1 MNQLFWEIVGWLGYL
16 QRSAVVAQVLLILGL
31 SVGWHLSNPQ
41 RRFESLHPALRLL
54 VAPIAMLFIAWL
66 IELPGGKTGLVSYAG
81 LCWLGW
87 NLLNLLNQLLQLL
100 LPASSVHQLE
110 SRLLRPLFLV
120 LVGLNL
126 ISKFD
131 NPADLGVI
139 KLGSLFG
146 EILTVNNL
154 IVALLVT
161 YLLLVGT
168 KLPAAGLAWMLQ
180 KLLSCSDSSRRALAL
195 IIRYVVVGI
204 GITAVGFHIGL
215 NSTALV
221 AIAGGLSVGLGFGIK
236 EVFSNFISGIW
247 LLFEGSV
254 RPGEILMVDGDPC
267 EVRKLGLRAT
277 LLWRDR
283 DNAELLIPN
292 QMFFTAQATSYT
304 ATDRMRR
311 SEIRVGAAYR
321 HDPQLVLK
329 LLEQTALSVPRV
341 LNHPAP
347 RALQVHY
354 GDSAIEYSLRYWIS
368 DPMNNI
374 GIVSEVNQAIWTAFK
389 RDGIEIPFP
398 QQVNTVRE
406 IPAFRSEPGAGDNP
420 PVSLR

>member
-1 MNQLFWEIVGWLGYL
+1 MNQLFWEILGWLGYL

-31 SVGWHLSNPQ
+31 SVGWHLSSPQ
-41 RRFESLHPALRLL
+41 QRLENLHPALRLL

-66 IELPGGKTGLVSYAG
+66 IVLPGGKSGLVSYAG

-87 NLLNLLNQLLQLL
+87 NLLNLLNQLLQRL

-154 IVALLVT
+154 VVALLVT

-180 KLLSCSDSSRRALAL
+180 KLLNCSDSSRKALEL
-195 IIRYVVVGI
+195 IVRYVVVGI

-329 LLEQTALSVPRV
+329 LLEQTALNVPRV

-389 RDGIEIPFP
+389 REGIEIPFP

-406 IPAFRSEPGAGDNP
+406 IPPFRSEPGAGDNP

>member
-1 MNQLFWEIVGWLGYL
+1 MNQLFWEVLGWLGYL
-16 QRSAVVAQVLLILGL
+16 QRSTVVAQVLLIIGL
-31 SVGWHLSNPQ
+31 SVGWHPMKPE
-41 RRFESLHPALRLL
+41 RRLGSLHPALRSL
-54 VAPIAMLFIAWL
+54 VAPTAMLLIAWL
-66 IELPGGKTGLVSYAG
+66 IAIPGGRTGLVSYAG

-87 NLLNLLNQLLQLL
+87 NLLKLLNQLLLRL
-100 LPASSVHQLE
+100 LPASSIHQLE
-110 SRLLRPLFLV
+110 SRLLRPLFLI

-154 IVALLVT
+154 VVAMLVT

-168 KLPAAGLAWMLQ
+168 KLPAAGLAWILQ
-180 KLLSCSDSSRRALAL
+180 KLLSCSHSSRKALEL

-292 QMFFTAQATSYT
+292 QMFFTSQATSYT

-311 SEIRVGAAYR
+311 SEVRVGAAYR
-321 HDPQLVLK
+321 HDPQQVLK

-341 LNHPAP
+341 LNDPAP

-368 DPMNNI
+368 DPMHNI

-389 RDGIEIPFP
+389 REGVEIPFP
-398 QQVNTVRE
+398 QRVNTIRE
-406 IPAFRSEPGAGDNP
+406 IPAIRAEPGGGDTP
-420 PVSLR
+420 PGSLH

>member
-1 MNQLFWEIVGWLGYL
+1 MNQLFWEILGWLGYL

-31 SVGWHLSNPQ
+31 SVGWHLSSPQ
-41 RRFESLHPALRLL
+41 QRLENLHPALRLL

-66 IELPGGKTGLVSYAG
+66 IVLPGGKSGLVSYAG

-87 NLLNLLNQLLQLL
+87 NLLNLLNQLLQRL

-154 IVALLVT
+154 VVALLVT

-180 KLLSCSDSSRRALAL
+180 KLLSCSDSSRKALEL
-195 IIRYVVVGI
+195 IVRYVVVGI

-329 LLEQTALSVPRV
+329 LLEQTALNVPRV

-389 RDGIEIPFP
+389 RERIEIPFP

>member
-1 MNQLFWEIVGWLGYL
+1 MNQLFWEILGWLGYL
-16 QRSAVVAQVLLILGL
+16 QRGAVIAQVLLIIGLCIGWSLIDSQRHLGK
-31 SVGWHLSNPQ
+31 
-41 RRFESLHPALRLL
+41 LHPSLRVL
-54 VAPIAMLFIAWL
+54 VAPFAMLLIAWL
-66 IELPGGKTGLVSYAG
+66 IASGGGKTGLVSYAG

-87 NLLNLLNQLLQLL
+87 NLLQLLKQLL
-100 LPASSVHQLE
+100 LLVLPVASVHQLE
-110 SRLLRPLFLV
+110 SRLLKPLFLV
-120 LVGLNL
+120 LVSLNL
-126 ISKFD
+126 ISMFD

-154 IVALLVT
+154 VIAMLVT

-168 KLPAAGLAWMLQ
+168 KLPAAGLAWLLQ
-180 KLLSCSDSSRRALAL
+180 KLLSCSDSSRKALEL
-195 IIRYVVVGI
+195 IIRYMVVGT
-204 GITAVGFHIGL
+204 GVAAVGFHIGL

-277 LLWRDR
+277 LLWRVR

-292 QMFFTAQATSYT
+292 QMFFTDQAISYT
-304 ATDRMRR
+304 ATDSMRR

-321 HDPQLVLK
+321 HDPQVVLS
-329 LLEQTALSVPRV
+329 LLETTALTVPRV
-341 LNHPAP
+341 LSQPPP
-347 RALQVHY
+347 RAFQVRY
-354 GDSAIEYSLRYWIS
+354 GDSAIEYSLRYWIA
-368 DPMNNI
+368 DPMSNMRV
-374 GIVSEVNQAIWTAFK
+374 VSEVNQAIWTAFK
-389 RDGIEIPFP
+389 REGIEIPFP
-398 QQVNTVRE
+398 QRVNTVRE
-406 IPAFRSEPGAGDNP
+406 IPPIRTERDAGDNP
-420 PVSLR
+420 PGSLH